1 MRDPIEVAVMVLMAV
16 LAWAGAIVP
25 ALILFGVLVATL
37 VDRAVTK

>member
-1 MRDPIEVAVMVLMAV
+1 MRDPIEVAVMVLMAI
-16 LAWAGAIVP
+16 LAWAGAYVP